1 MTQHQKMLENTQC
14 LRIDFNS
21 LNFLNYCNLSI
32 IFGAKIQTRYFF
44 IVNLNFANRTE
55 DLSCEKL
62 E

>member
-14 LRIDFNS
+14 LKINFKS
-21 LNFLNYCNLSI
+21 LNFLNYCNI
-32 IFGAKIQTRYFF
+32 IIILAK
-44 IVNLNFANRTE
+44 VNINFANRTE